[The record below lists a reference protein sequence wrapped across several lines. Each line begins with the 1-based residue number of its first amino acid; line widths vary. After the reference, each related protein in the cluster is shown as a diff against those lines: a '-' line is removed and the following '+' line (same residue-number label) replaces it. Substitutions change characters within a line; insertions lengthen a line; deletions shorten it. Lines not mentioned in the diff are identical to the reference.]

1 MVKADVAI
9 VDALRQQQT
18 LPDKK
23 LDALANFT
31 RAVVKQRGMV
41 TDITFDNFIAAGYS
55 KAAVVFQMLLCGLS
69 AVLLISVFAFFV
81 IVF

>member
-55 KAAVVFQMLLCGLS
+55 KAAVVFQTLLCGMS

>member
-55 KAAVVFQMLLCGLS
+55 KAAVVFQMLLCGMS